1 MPTINQLA
9 SISQVNGS
17 AQIPVYDQNN
27 GDARKMSVNTLLDY
41 FQTSFAA
48 PTVATNLYTPGAGFN
63 ITVPTP
69 VAEQQW
75 MLIQPAGTLATGTVT
90 LPLNTGV
97 PDGTEVLITST
108 QTITAFTIALNGA
121 AAIFGG
127 LSTLPAGAAVRYR
140 YYLATNSWYN
150 IVNDFYFNPVI
161 TGTSLVLSG
170 SASIGTTLSVTGATT
185 LSSTLSVTGVSTLT
199 GGAVVQGMTVG
210 LGLAAVA
217 TNTALGFNV
226 LEVNTTGNSN
236 VGVGYQTL
244 LDNLSGEYNFA
255 GGFEALRSNNIGIEN
270 TAVGALALL
279 ANTGGDYNTAVGLAA
294 LGTQTTGN
302 NNVALGYYSGN
313 YETGSNAFYINNQDR
328 TNTAG
333 DKASSLM
340 YGTFNA
346 TASSQTLKVNAALTV
361 NGGLIGA
368 VQVLSGAGAVNLT
381 TSTTS
386 FTSTAAGNALTL
398 ADGSQGQIKIIVYI
412 AEALVGDTGVLT
424 PTNLG
429 SATTITFNTIGD
441 AVTLQF
447 VGTDWWVVGFRGA
460 VVA

>member
-1 MPTINQLA
+1 M
-9 SISQVNGS
+9 
-17 AQIPVYDQNN
+17 
-27 GDARKMSVNTLLDY
+27 
-41 FQTSFAA
+41 
-48 PTVATNLYTPGAGFN
+48 
-63 ITVPTP
+63 
-69 VAEQQW
+69 
-75 MLIQPAGTLATGTVT
+75 
-90 LPLNTGV
+90 
-97 PDGTEVLITST
+97 
-108 QTITAFTIALNGA
+108 
-121 AAIFGG
+121 
-127 LSTLPAGAAVRYR
+127 
-140 YYLATNSWYN
+140 
-150 IVNDFYFNPVI
+150 
-161 TGTSLVLSG
+161 
-170 SASIGTTLSVTGATT
+170 
-185 LSSTLSVTGVSTLT
+185 
-199 GGAVVQGMTVG
+199 
-210 LGLAAVA
+210 
-217 TNTALGFNV
+217 
-226 LEVNTTGNSN
+226 
-236 VGVGYQTL
+236 
-244 LDNLSGEYNFA
+244 
-255 GGFEALRSNNIGIEN
+255 
-270 TAVGALALL
+270 

-313 YETGSNAFYINNQDR
+313 YETGSNAFYVNNQDR

-368 VQVLSGAGAVNLT
+368 VQALSGSGAVNLT

-386 FTSTAAGNALTL
+386 FTSTATGNALTL

-412 AEALVGDTGVLT
+412 AETLVGDTGILT

-429 SATTITFNTIGD
+429 SAATITFNTIGD